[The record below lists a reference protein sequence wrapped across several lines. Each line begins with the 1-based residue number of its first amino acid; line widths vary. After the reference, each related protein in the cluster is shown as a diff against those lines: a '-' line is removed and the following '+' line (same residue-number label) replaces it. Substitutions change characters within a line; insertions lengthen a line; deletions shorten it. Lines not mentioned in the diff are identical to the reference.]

1 MLHYL
6 KLNDKPFE
14 AIKFGNKKI
23 EMRLLDEKRQKIKV
37 GDNIEFSKRDN
48 SEEKILVAVKALH
61 IFKNF
66 QQLYQEFD
74 KSDLGYRK
82 EETADYRDM
91 QEYYSLEQQ
100 HRYGVVGIEIE
111 LLE

>member
-14 AIKFGNKKI
+14 AIKSGYKKI
-23 EMRLLDEKRQKIKV
+23 EMRLFDEKRQKIKV

-61 IFKNF
+61 IFNSF

>member
-14 AIKFGNKKI
+14 AIKSGYKKI
-23 EMRLLDEKRQKIKV
+23 EIRLFDEKRQKIKV

-61 IFKNF
+61 IFNSF
-66 QQLYQEFD
+66 QQLYQAFD